1 MSYSVPTWDGT
12 ATPIG
17 EERGWMLNRWKALVD
32 NTTTEPHPDNTD
44 WQLVTPVSLT
54 GVTLQTIPDPID
66 YLQTKVTGI
75 TITETHVNKP
85 EEVYLGGVTFMRH
98 INDPYLIIRID

>member
-17 EERGWMLNRWKALVD
+17 EERGWMLNRWEALVN

-44 WQLVTPVSLT
+44 WQLVTPLSLT
-54 GVTLQTIPDPID
+54 GVTLQTTPDPIETR
-66 YLQTKVTGI
+66 LTAI
-75 TITETHVNKP
+75 TITP
-85 EEVYLGGVTFMRH
+85 EHISRPSEVYLGGVTIRKS
-98 INDPYLIIRID
+98 ILKPYTQIL

>member
-12 ATPIG
+12 ATPLG
-17 EERGWMLNRWKALVD
+17 EERGWLLNRWEALVN

-54 GVTLQTIPDPID
+54 GVTLQTTPDPID
-66 YLQTKVTGI
+66 YLQTRLTAI
-75 TITETHVNKP
+75 TLTQEHISRP
-85 EEVYLGGVTFMRH
+85 PEVYLGGVT
-98 INDPYLIIRID
+98 IKKSILKPYVQIL